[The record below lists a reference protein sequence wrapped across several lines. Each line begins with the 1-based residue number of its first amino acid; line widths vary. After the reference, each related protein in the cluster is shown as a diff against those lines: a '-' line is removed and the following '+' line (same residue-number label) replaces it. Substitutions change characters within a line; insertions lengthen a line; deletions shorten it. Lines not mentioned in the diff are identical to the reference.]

1 MAVKKDSKA
10 YCAHNLVVMVINT
23 LHSIYPNIS
32 NEELLSEFSQS
43 KTYSLLYDFK
53 TRLWAE
59 GPDYIL
65 GLYAKEKGVRLK
77 VLED

>member
-1 MAVKKDSKA
+1 MAVTQDGKA
-10 YCAHNLVVMVINT
+10 YCAHNLVVMVIET

-32 NEELLSEFSQS
+32 NEKLLSEFSQS

-65 GLYAKEKGVRLK
+65 GLYAEEKGVKLK
-77 VLED
+77 YLDD